1 MTPKMIS
8 AAILLYIQLLSAC
21 VPVFCTVYSMK
32 VKNSTRDTLI
42 IGASR
47 YNSIDSVRVFLD
59 LDMVTD
65 VIKIKNHR
73 MQYMEAYPIPPDSI
87 GRIPRRVLFWYEP
100 NPKGDLFI
108 IKLDDIRKYTWRHI
122 CKKRPY
128 KMQAVTEEWAK
139 SNDYLIEYK
148 DNMRS
153 NGLNPSS

>member
-1 MTPKMIS
+1 MIKMTPKMIS

-42 IGASR
+42 IRASR

-87 GRIPRRVLFWYEP
+87 GGIPKKSFVLV
-100 NPKGDLFI
+100 
-108 IKLDDIRKYTWRHI
+108 RT
-122 CKKRPY
+122 
-128 KMQAVTEEWAK
+128 
-139 SNDYLIEYK
+139 
-148 DNMRS
+148 
-153 NGLNPSS
+153 